1 MLNSTYVGTDN
12 RTVLFTV
19 TPTAGGLTGDAI
31 NTLTTIQ
38 ANLTTFSNAHS
49 SVTHVAIGGAASE
62 LNDLNIA
69 TTLALDRM
77 ILIVVIGLIVV
88 LLAILGS
95 LALPLMAV
103 ATIGLSIAWSLSLTY
118 IIMAVILGTPM
129 FFFDRVILFV
139 VMLGLGMDY
148 NIFILTRIREEKTKV
163 ESTKKAVVT
172 AVTYTGGV
180 ITAAAVILASV
191 FFVLGTSSFALIATI
206 GFSLGIAIILDA
218 TLVRTYIMPAL
229 ISLLGERVWWLPG
242 RKQKE

>member
-1 MLNSTYVGTDN
+1 
-12 RTVLFTV
+12 
-19 TPTAGGLTGDAI
+19 
-31 NTLTTIQ
+31 
-38 ANLTTFSNAHS
+38 
-49 SVTHVAIGGAASE
+49 
-62 LNDLNIA
+62 
-69 TTLALDRM
+69 M
-77 ILIVVIGLIVV
+77 ILFVVIGLIIV
-88 LLAILGS
+88 LLAILAS

-103 ATIGLSIAWSLSLTY
+103 ATIGLSIAWSLSITY
-118 IIMAVILGTPM
+118 IVMAVILGTPL
-129 FFFDRVILFV
+129 FFFDRVILFI

-163 ESTKKAVVT
+163 SSTKEAVVT

-229 ISLLGERVWWLPG
+229 ISLMGEKVWWIPG